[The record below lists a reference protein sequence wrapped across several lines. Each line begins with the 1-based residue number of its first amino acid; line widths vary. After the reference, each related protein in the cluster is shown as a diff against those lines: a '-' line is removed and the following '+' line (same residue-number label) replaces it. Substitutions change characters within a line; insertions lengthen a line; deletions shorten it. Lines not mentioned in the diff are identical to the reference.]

1 MQQPQIQL
9 LTLAQLSAGQEWRL
23 SLAHDRDH
31 HLLIWITRGQGRL
44 LLDGQRRGL
53 GTYNALWI
61 PARSLFAMELGF
73 QCVGHAV
80 VIPENTG
87 LCLPD
92 SPRQLRIREVQA
104 QSELS
109 ALIELAQREVHQGRP
124 LQQDALKA
132 QAALMSVWLRRQIM
146 LDDHITQRPN
156 AAARLSARFCALL
169 AQRHPKGGSMADH
182 AAELGVT
189 PTHLTRAVKSATG
202 KSAADLLHERSCHA
216 ARRLLGETD
225 QTAAAIA
232 AYLGFGSAAYFTRF
246 MQQHSGLP
254 PSKLR

>member
-53 GTYNALWI
+53 GAYNALWI

-80 VIPENTG
+80 VIPENTR
-87 LCLPD
+87 LRLPD
-92 SPRQLRIREVQA
+92 IPRQLRIREVQA
-104 QSELS
+104 QAELS
-109 ALIELAQREVHQGRP
+109 ALIELAQRELHQGRP
-124 LQQDALKA
+124 LQQDALEA
-132 QAALMSVWLRRQIM
+132 QAALMSVWLHRQIM
-146 LDDHITQRPN
+146 SEDHITTRPN
-156 AAARLSARFCALL
+156 AGARLSARFCALL

-189 PTHLTRAVKSATG
+189 PTHLTRAVKAATG
-202 KSAADLLHERSCHA
+202 KSAADLLSERSCHA

-225 QTAAAIA
+225 QTAAEIA